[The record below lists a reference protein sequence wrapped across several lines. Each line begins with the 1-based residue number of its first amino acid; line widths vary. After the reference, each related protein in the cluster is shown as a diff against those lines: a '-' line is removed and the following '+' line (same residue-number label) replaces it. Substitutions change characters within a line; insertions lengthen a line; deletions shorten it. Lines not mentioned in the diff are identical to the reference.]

1 MVSSFEFAVMQFAS
15 HQVRGEALN
24 IALIVN
30 GPRGIEVLGS
40 RRLDKI
46 SAISAAVSVEEVRDD
61 LDRASDLIAKLI
73 GEKRSF
79 SESIQEFSLF
89 SCLKLN
95 LFGSI
100 VAHDQQSFDE
110 EISRLLTQLVEPEPA
125 PPRPHKKRDTG
136 LKADIRHVF
145 KNNRLLA
152 KKGDTL
158 QNHRVISNH
167 PISDDVVLDFALQ
180 NGALH
185 AFETVDV
192 SDASWSVKRAF
203 NEFAISVFTLELAK
217 ISIKSQLVKPNLIYR
232 SSSSIEEIV
241 RNSLDTAESQGITL
255 FNWNSNEDKIRL
267 LEKVEKYAAPS
278 ASVPSDNASN
288 LHSSALPNRLIN

>member
-1 MVSSFEFAVMQFAS
+1 MQFAS
-15 HQVRGEALN
+15 HQMRGEALN
-24 IALIVN
+24 VALIVN

-46 SAISAAVSVEEVRDD
+46 SAISAAVSIEEVRSD
-61 LDRASDLIAKLI
+61 LDRAADIIAKHF
-73 GEKRSF
+73 RDQQNF
-79 SESIQEFSLF
+79 VDAVQEFSFF
-89 SCLKLN
+89 SCLKVN

-100 VAHDQQSFDE
+100 VAHDQSAFDE
-110 EISRLLTQLVEPEPA
+110 EIARLLTQLVEPEPA
-125 PPRPHKKRDTG
+125 PPKPQRKRDTG

-158 QNHRVISNH
+158 QDHRIISNH

-192 SDASWSVKRAF
+192 SDTSWTVKRAF

-232 SSSSIEEIV
+232 SSASIEEIV
-241 RNSLDTAESQGITL
+241 RSSLDTAESQGIVL
-255 FNWNSNEDKIRL
+255 FNWNSNDDKVRL
-267 LEKVEKYAAPS
+267 LEKVEKYASPS
-278 ASVPSDNASN
+278 LAAQADNASN
-288 LHSSALPNRLIN
+288 LHSSTLPNRLIN